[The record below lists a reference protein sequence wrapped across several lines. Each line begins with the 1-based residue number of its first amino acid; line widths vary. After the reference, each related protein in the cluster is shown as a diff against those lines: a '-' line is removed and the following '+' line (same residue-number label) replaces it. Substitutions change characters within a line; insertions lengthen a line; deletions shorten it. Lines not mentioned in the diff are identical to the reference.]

1 MIEIIAQLLITGIAT
16 GFIYGL
22 TAIEYTLIWN
32 SCGLLNFAHTKT
44 IMFSAYVFV
53 GTFLTGL
60 AKAYLPS
67 VLLTILVIALFGVLI
82 ALVIFIPLR
91 NFTRIIAVMATVML
105 GTLLNESAVLLYGSA
120 PMSSMGFLEG
130 KVHIGGMV
138 TSLANIYII
147 VISICVAIGLK
158 LFTMKTKP
166 GRAMTCVAQDK
177 TAAALMGVEVK
188 RSMAFSVAI
197 SFGICALLGCM
208 TAPLFKVQQT
218 MVDMVGMKGFAAGV
232 IGGFGSTAGAL
243 VGGLL
248 LGIVENLACMAV
260 PSTYKDVIAFALL
273 IVFLLLKPNGLIATN
288 KNR

>member
-1 MIEIIAQLLITGIAT
+1 MLAVIAQLLVSGIAT

-22 TAIEYTLIWN
+22 TAIQYTLIWN

-53 GTFLTGL
+53 GTFLAIM
-60 AKAYLPS
+60 AKAYFPA
-67 VLLTILVIALFGVLI
+67 VICTILLVALFGVLI
-82 ALVIFIPLR
+82 ACVIFIPLR

-105 GTLLNESAVLLYGSA
+105 GTLLNESAVLIYGSA
-120 PMSSMGFLEG
+120 PMSSMGFLDG
-130 KVHIGGMV
+130 KVEIGGMV

-147 VISICVAIGLK
+147 AISLLVSIALR
-158 LFTMKTKP
+158 LFTLKTKP

-188 RSMAFSVAI
+188 KSMALSVAI
-197 SFGICALLGCM
+197 SFGICGLLGCL

-218 MVDMVGMKGFAAGV
+218 MVDMVGLKGFAAGV
-232 IGGFGSTAGAL
+232 IGGFGNTAGAL
-243 VGGLL
+243 LGGLL
-248 LGIVENLACMAV
+248 LGVVENLACMVV

-273 IVFLLLKPNGLIATN
+273 IVFLMLKPGGLISQ
-288 KNR
+288 KKD